1 MDLGLEGKTALVVG
15 GTKGIGL
22 AIARG
27 LADEGARVAVAGRSA
42 PPEDVGSRVTSFF
55 ADLEAGE
62 AREDFARTVAG
73 DLGDVD
79 VLVITLGGSL
89 GTGEFRAAKLEDFR
103 RVMELNFFAPL
114 HLTKLFL
121 PGLERRKGV
130 VLYVGSIWGLEAGGK
145 PAYNAAKAAL
155 ASLTKMAGRE
165 LLPRGVRVVGIA
177 PGSILHPTSSWK
189 RLEENDPQGFAAF
202 VRANLP
208 AGRLGTAEE
217 VAAVAVFLVSPRAS
231 WVAATTV
238 VVDGGQSLRF

>member
-1 MDLGLEGKTALVVG
+1 MDLGLAGKTALVVG

-22 AIARG
+22 AIARS
-27 LADEGARVAVAGRSA
+27 LVEEGARVAVAGRSSPTDGEPVWA
-42 PPEDVGSRVTSFF
+42 TSFR
-55 ADLEAGE
+55 ADLATEE
-62 AREDFARTVAG
+62 ARESFVRAVSKE
-73 DLGDVD
+73 LGDVD

-121 PGLERRKGV
+121 PSLERRKGV

-165 LLPRGVRVVGIA
+165 LLPLGVRVVGIA

-189 RLEENDPQGFAAF
+189 RMEENDPQGFAAF